1 MAEATLT
8 QLQTHIEAIRH
19 EAFAEGYAAAM
30 EAIRE
35 LSSRSVT
42 QQGRNIPALKGGTD
56 GEGQAQQPERR
67 RGASPLRTS
76 SAARRSPARARSTR
90 VIASVTRRPRGRRQ
104 RGTNARMIHAILK
117 QHRRVACG
125 KRRSAMRY
133 RPKAFRWRT
142 RPLAMRS
149 DSWRRARR
157 PSRSARPR
165 AGVIQRPAET
175 RCVRRAFNG
184 WCERSAGNLPH
195 DRGGLV
201 LLHGAADQP
210 AKILG
215 CQKDAE

>member
-1 MAEATLT
+1 MAEPTLT

-56 GEGQAQQPERR
+56 GEGQAQQPETRR
-67 RGASPLRTS
+67 AASPLRTS
-76 SAARRSPARARSTR
+76 SAARRSPARARSMR
-90 VIASVTRRPRGRRQ
+90 IIASVTLRPRGRRQ

-142 RPLAMRS
+142 RPLAMSS

-157 PSRSARPR
+157 
-165 AGVIQRPAET
+165 
-175 RCVRRAFNG
+175 
-184 WCERSAGNLPH
+184 
-195 DRGGLV
+195 
-201 LLHGAADQP
+201 
-210 AKILG
+210 
-215 CQKDAE
+215 